1 MTAPMVFTRPSATSG
16 PTMSLRAVAEP
27 ARGYYLTWEHGPE
40 GSRLDIG
47 TSIAN
52 PESVTANVLDLAE
65 HRRIVAGYLKLAAQ
79 SESDDE
85 KAIDADRRARRDRNR
100 TLRAL

>member
-1 MTAPMVFTRPSATSG
+1 VTAPMVLGRPIAASG
-16 PTMSLRAVAEP
+16 LTISVAGVAQP
-27 ARGYYLTWEHGPE
+27 ARGYHWAWDHGPE
-40 GSRLDIG
+40 GSSQTVSATIG
-47 TSIAN
+47 
-52 PESVTANVLDLAE
+52 L
-65 HRRIVAGYLKLAAQ
+65 VAGYLKLAAQ